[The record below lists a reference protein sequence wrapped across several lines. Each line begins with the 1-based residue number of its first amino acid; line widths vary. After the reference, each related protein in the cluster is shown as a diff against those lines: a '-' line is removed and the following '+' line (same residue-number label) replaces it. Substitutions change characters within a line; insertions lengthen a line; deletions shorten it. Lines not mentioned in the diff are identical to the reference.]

1 MAQFEQKGG
10 EIVVLHIIE
19 AERIKYQMSRDDF
32 ANVLGVSKRTVSNW
46 QSGAT
51 EIPLSK
57 LLAIAKMWNCSI
69 DYLLGLDTQS
79 SA

>member
-10 EIVVLHIIE
+10 EIVVLHVIE
-19 AERIKYQMSRDDF
+19 AERIKHQMSRDDF
-32 ANVLGVSKRTVSNW
+32 ANVLGVSKRTVNNW

-57 LLAIAKMWNCSI
+57 LLTIAKMWNCST
-69 DYLLGLDTQS
+69 DYLLGLDTQG